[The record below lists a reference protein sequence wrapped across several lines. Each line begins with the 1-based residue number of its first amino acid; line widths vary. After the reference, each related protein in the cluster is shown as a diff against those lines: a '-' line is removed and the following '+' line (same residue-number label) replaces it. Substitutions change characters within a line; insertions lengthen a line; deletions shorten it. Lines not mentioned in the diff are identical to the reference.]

1 MDGVMYPRYS
11 TANALA
17 KAKALCTFNPSFSS
31 EPRFL
36 LTRTEAL
43 SLYFDALSSCEPVT
57 APDQVRDRLS
67 LENAL
72 ERRLHG
78 GGRLPA
84 AAPTGWRRSWRAK
97 SQVQAKE
104 KFRWTG

>member
-43 SLYFDALSSCEPVT
+43 SLYFDALSSREPVT

-84 AAPTGWRRSWRAK
+84 AAPTGWRRWWRAK
-97 SQVQAKE
+97 SEVQAKE
-104 KFRWTG
+104 KFR